1 MTPDLVL
8 AVVGVSAGA
17 DLLILLALALLT
29 LFLVDLP
36 RRTSRDHLERRL
48 WRHVDEW
55 IGARKL
61 EADRR
66 ASRRRVVQFFSHDL
80 ANLLYPPT
88 QLQHA
93 MAYPG
98 RRRRRRYVQ
107 PTWRPR
113 PWPRKLHRWD
123 IGPTTYRWTSEAP
136 VATSG
141 DRWFVR
147 LEQQH
152 AQALGLEYRPG
163 LFNREVDWSRDLVT
177 LAQGRPAHVPD
188 QLAAEEELGA

>member
-1 MTPDLVL
+1 MTLRDLLPLLVVAGL
-8 AVVGVSAGA
+8 GVWVVG
-17 DLLILLALALLT
+17 
-29 LFLVDLP
+29 LP
-36 RRTSRDHLERRL
+36 RRLSRDRLERRL
-48 WRHVDEW
+48 WRHVDDW
-55 IGARKL
+55 LGARKL

-80 ANLLYPPT
+80 ANLLYPTT

-107 PTWRPR
+107 PTWRHK
-113 PWPRKLHRWD
+113 PWPLRLHRWD
-123 IGPTTYRWTSEAP
+123 IGPTTYRWTSEAS
-136 VATSG
+136 VAMSG
-141 DRWFVR
+141 DQWFTR
-147 LEQQH
+147 AEKQH

-163 LFNREVDWSRDLVT
+163 LFDRDVDWSRDLVT

-188 QLAAEEELGA
+188 QFPAEEEMGA